1 MDHTKT
7 ESEGHEER
15 STKDTEIKEEPVVKA
30 SLSDLYSY
38 LSGPYYLILIV
49 GIWAAF
55 GGGRL

>member
-7 ESEGHEER
+7 ESEGHEEI

-49 GIWAAF
+49 GI
-55 GGGRL
+55 